1 MMTWFD
7 MYNESIK
14 NFEKIAQLQKDYI
27 LYLERINYVYNES
40 IKSIETVNHLYD
52 DFARNYEKI
61 NRAYEQQFDNMQR
74 MNQKWLDVFSKAWE
88 QKQPKAK

>member
-27 LYLERINYVYNES
+27 HG
-40 IKSIETVNHLYD
+40 IETVNHLYD
-52 DFARNYEKI
+52 DFTRNYEKI
-61 NRAYEQQFDNMQR
+61 NKAYEQQNQQR
-74 MNQKWLDVFSKAWE
+74 HSIIM
-88 QKQPKAK
+88 